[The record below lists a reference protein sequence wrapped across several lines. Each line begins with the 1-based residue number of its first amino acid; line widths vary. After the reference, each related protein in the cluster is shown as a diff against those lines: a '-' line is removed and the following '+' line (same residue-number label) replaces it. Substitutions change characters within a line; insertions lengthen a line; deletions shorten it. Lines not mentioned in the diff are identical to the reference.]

1 MILRN
6 FTQYIERIIVYHRRQ
21 VEKLTERLV
30 QGENRIQILS
40 GPRQTGKTTI
50 ATQVMENLR
59 MQEISCV
66 FASADSAIPHEAAW
80 IREKWVEAR
89 LREAESGRA
98 TLFLDEVQ
106 KVRGWAEQAKLL
118 WDEDRRHGRKLGVV
132 LLGSSRLLM
141 MRGTS
146 ESLVGR
152 FEVIPVFHW
161 SYPEMHEAFGI
172 DMETYIIQGGY
183 PGSVDLMED
192 FARWRAYILDA
203 IVEPV
208 LTRDLLLSFRVDKPA
223 LLRNLFV
230 LGCRYASQV
239 LSYNRMVGQLQD
251 AGNTTTLAHYLE
263 LLEEAGLMAGLQK
276 FSGSEVRTRSSSPK
290 LLPLNNA
297 LVTAVVGLS
306 PDDVARD
313 PAWRGR
319 LVENAVGCTF
329 YEQLVNRRKG
339 RLEYWRQGGVEL
351 DFVLRIEK
359 SGLGIEVT
367 SGLGH
372 GRKGIEAFSDRYPG
386 IPAIMIG
393 GDGLPLKGALKQDA
407 EQLIRLSR
415 S

>member
-1 MILRN
+1 M
-6 FTQYIERIIVYHRRQ
+6 YRRQ
-21 VEKLTERLV
+21 QVGLLTSRLI
-30 QGENRIQILS
+30 QGETRIQILS

-50 ATQVMENLR
+50 ATQVIEDLR
-59 MQEISCV
+59 MREISCV
-66 FASADSAIPHEAAW
+66 FASADSAIPHEADW
-80 IREKWVEAR
+80 IREKWIEAR
-89 LREAESGRA
+89 LQEVESGRSI
-98 TLFLDEVQ
+98 LFLDEVQ
-106 KVRGWAEQAKLL
+106 KIRGWAEQVKLL
-118 WDEDRRHGRKLGVV
+118 WDEDRRQDRKLGVV

-146 ESLVGR
+146 ESLMGR

-161 SYPEMHEAFGI
+161 SYPEMHAAFGLDI
-172 DMETYIIQGGY
+172 DTYLVQGGY

-192 FARWRAYILDA
+192 FTRWRAYILDA

-208 LTRDLLLSFRVDKPA
+208 LTRDILLTFRVNKPA
-223 LLRNLFV
+223 LLRNLFM

-263 LLEEAGLMAGLQK
+263 LLEGAGLMTGLQK
-276 FSGSEVRTRSSSPK
+276 FSGSDVRSRASSPK

-306 PDDVARD
+306 PGDVTAD

-319 LVENAVGCTF
+319 LVENAMGCTF

-339 RLEYWRQGGVEL
+339 RLEYWKQGGDEL
-351 DFVLRIEK
+351 DFVLRLEK
-359 SGLGIEVT
+359 DCLGIEVT
-367 SGLGH
+367 SGQGH
-372 GRKGIEAFSDRYPG
+372 GRKGIRAFSRRYPR
-386 IPAIMIG
+386 IPVLLIG
-393 GDGLPLKGALKQDA
+393 GDGLPLEKALKQDPV
-407 EQLIRLSR
+407 QLIKIAR